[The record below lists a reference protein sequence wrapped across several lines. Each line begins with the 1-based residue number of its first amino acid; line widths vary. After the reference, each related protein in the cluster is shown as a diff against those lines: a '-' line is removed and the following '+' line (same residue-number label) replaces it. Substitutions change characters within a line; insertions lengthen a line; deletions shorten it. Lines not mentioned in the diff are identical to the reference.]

1 MKRLICIISNI
12 LIGATIICLAISLT
26 TSAPVANDIY
36 IDQLNGGND
45 EYIKMQL
52 YQTYQNESNELK
64 ATVVALAMFWVATNV
79 VYFNITRKK

>member
-1 MKRLICIISNI
+1 MKRLICIIANI
-12 LIGATIICLAISLT
+12 LIGATIICLAINLT

>member
-1 MKRLICIISNI
+1 MKKLICITANI
-12 LIGATIICLAISLT
+12 LIGVTIICLAISLT

-64 ATVVALAMFWVATNV
+64 ATVVALAMFWVAANV

>member
-1 MKRLICIISNI
+1 MKRLICIIANI